1 MHIEESL
8 LDHCKTQ
15 PLAEAI
21 AARGVNKEHA
31 QHGES
36 VEASPLSINDM
47 SAGRRG
53 GLLSHQGPG
62 GRIWL
67 QLRNAAR
74 QRGLKGRST
83 MNMEQIE
90 LARTL

>member
-8 LDHCKTQ
+8 LDHGKPQ

-21 AARGVNKEHA
+21 AARGVNKERT

-36 VEASPLSINDM
+36 VEASSLSINDM

-74 QRGLKGRST
+74 QRRLKGRSA
-83 MNMEQIE
+83 
-90 LARTL
+90 LK